1 MSYLNEIKK
10 HLELVQRRDASL
22 GVAIR
27 TLDAL
32 LLEHRERLDVQ
43 LVHYLTQRSY
53 DKALR
58 YVDAA
63 TADTGASGAAGGAS
77 PATGLHSNS
86 DANTGADSAQA
97 QPPCQGRTR
106 R

>member
-22 GVAIR
+22 AVAIR

-63 TADTGASGAAGGAS
+63 TADTDTGTAGSAS

-97 QPPCQGRTR
+97 QPPCQGRMR